1 MAQIPEFTEPT
12 FHTDP
17 ADALAQ
23 VQRIY
28 QEQIGHLRNAMQ
40 RFVAGETPNGHVRAF
55 YPFVRVQTT
64 TVARAAT
71 QLAYGFVEGP
81 GRYETTLTRPDLFAR
96 YYAEQFRLLRASH
109 NVELEVG
116 ISNQP
121 IPIHFSF
128 AEHDHIEGTL
138 SAQRRMLMRDV
149 FDLPDLA
156 AMDDGIA
163 NGTWEPRAGEA
174 QPLSLFTAPR
184 VDYSLHRLRHYT
196 GTAPEW
202 FQNFVLFTNYQ
213 FYIDEFVRLG
223 HAEMANPDSEY
234 VAFIEP
240 GNVVTRRT
248 GLPAEAGD
256 DLGSPPPPP
265 PPAPAMA
272 AAPRG
277 TGWTLSQ
284 ALAAARDN
292 SEVNQARQELAGA
305 RADVL
310 SADHAPLPSLTTK
323 ASSIDLQHGPGPGN
337 VFTRKRIDKSV
348 GIDWTWERGDKR
360 ALRKKAAES
369 TANAAEADVEDTQVQ
384 QLQAALGAYYD
395 LLAAQDRLAE
405 VAAIERSLGDV
416 AGMADRRVKAGDLSV
431 QDASRTRIEAERA
444 RADTRAAEQARDD
457 AALALAQVTGST
469 GSRLQAVDTP
479 WPALAGDPPA
489 TDTDLAA
496 WAETRADVRAAL
508 ARAQAAQA
516 ALDGANALRK
526 SDWTGQLATG
536 QDTSHRTRTY
546 PICLCT
552 TSSKFAK
559 PYGGGFLCPQLWEP
573 VRC

>member
-1 MAQIPEFTEPT
+1 MRSNLPSLSLRSGTALRIAAGLLACGSAWLAGPHPAHAQ
-12 FHTDP
+12 
-17 ADALAQ
+17 
-23 VQRIY
+23 
-28 QEQIGHLRNAMQ
+28 
-40 RFVAGETPNGHVRAF
+40 
-55 YPFVRVQTT
+55 
-64 TVARAAT
+64 AT
-71 QLAYGFVEGP
+71 
-81 GRYETTLTRPDLFAR
+81 
-96 YYAEQFRLLRASH
+96 
-109 NVELEVG
+109 
-116 ISNQP
+116 
-121 IPIHFSF
+121 
-128 AEHDHIEGTL
+128 
-138 SAQRRMLMRDV
+138 
-149 FDLPDLA
+149 A
-156 AMDDGIA
+156 AMPA
-163 NGTWEPRAGEA
+163 PS
-174 QPLSLFTAPR
+174 QP
-184 VDYSLHRLRHYT
+184 V
-196 GTAPEW
+196 
-202 FQNFVLFTNYQ
+202 
-213 FYIDEFVRLG
+213 
-223 HAEMANPDSEY
+223 
-234 VAFIEP
+234 
-240 GNVVTRRT
+240 
-248 GLPAEAGD
+248 
-256 DLGSPPPPP
+256 
-265 PPAPAMA
+265 PAPAMA

-526 SDWTGQLATG
+526 SDWTVGASIDHFPGTSTRQVELRVQIPLQWGYQYQGEIGRAQADYAKAQDALDNTRRLALLDLQRLRQTQESAARRAADYDQG
-536 QDTSHRTRTY
+536 VLPRARQVADSAELAYRKGAIALTDLLDAQRTLRATLLDALAARADYAKARGAWLLRTR
-546 PICLCT
+546 
-552 TSSKFAK
+552 
-559 PYGGGFLCPQLWEP
+559 PQLLTGAP
-573 VRC
+573 